1 MPAPLALAIPAIGA
15 AIGGGIGIASHIGN
29 VKRKKKEADRATYA
43 AQGWEDPGDVADIEA
58 RGRAR
63 TEAARVVGG
72 RGAAAAGAGQTGL
85 AYQTQAQQGRE
96 GEKSRIKE
104 LSERLRVKAGD
115 KAVLRQEAR
124 AARDAH
130 SEAKF
135 RMWQDVGKK
144 TQAAAKWAGGKEAHA
159 LGQAVRTTRAEAVQ
173 AAADAARADA
183 AAREA
188 TRPVAATWGGGAPPS
203 YAQHVARTTA
213 SLPPTLS
220 GSYSQM
226 YSGR

>member
-1 MPAPLALAIPAIGA
+1 MRRLSVG
-15 AIGGGIGIASHIGN
+15 S
-29 VKRKKKEADRATYA
+29 K
-43 AQGWEDPGDVADIEA
+43 A
-58 RGRAR
+58 RSMFSGS
-63 TEAARVVGG
+63 
-72 RGAAAAGAGQTGL
+72 AAAGAGQTGL

-135 RMWQDVGKK
+135 RLWQDVGKK
-144 TQAAAKWAGGKEAHA
+144 TQAVAKWAGGKEAHA
-159 LGQAVRTTRAEAVQ
+159 LGQAVRTARAEDVQ
-173 AAADAARADA
+173 AGAGA

-226 YSGR
+226 YGGR